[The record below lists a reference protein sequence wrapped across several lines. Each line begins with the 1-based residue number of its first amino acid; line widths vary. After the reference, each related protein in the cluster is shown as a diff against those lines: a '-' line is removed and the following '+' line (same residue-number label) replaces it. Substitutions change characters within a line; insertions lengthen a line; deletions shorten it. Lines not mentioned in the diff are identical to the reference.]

1 MRGQGWEAIQARLTS
16 VYPGQEPKHWGTVK
30 RYSEGGPDPLDG
42 VSAYRAA
49 NPPHWHYVTFG
60 FSELGEKTSA
70 NLEESGWGIELS
82 FHLKAKPGEAEPPLW
97 PVVMLQKLARFV
109 FGNRTPFDDDHYI
122 AFGAPITKDER
133 TILEAMVFRIDPQ
146 LGEIETPN
154 GKVKFIQA
162 IGITSDE
169 HKVVAAADGAAA
181 ILPKLLR
188 GNQAGVVDMGRK
200 SVLT

>member
-1 MRGQGWEAIQARLTS
+1 MSTA
-16 VYPGQEPKHWGTVK
+16 PPKKQEIG
-30 RYSEGGPDPLDG
+30 
-42 VSAYRAA
+42 
-49 NPPHWHYVTFG
+49 
-60 FSELGEKTSA
+60 
-70 NLEESGWGIELS
+70 
-82 FHLKAKPGEAEPPLW
+82 LW

-109 FGNRTPFDDDHYI
+109 FSNRTPFDDDHYI
-122 AFGAPITKDER
+122 AFGAPITRDER
-133 TILEAMVFRIDPQ
+133 TILQGMVFCIDPQ
-146 LGEIETPN
+146 LGEIQTLN

-181 ILPKLLR
+181 ILPKLLH

>member
-1 MRGQGWEAIQARLTS
+1 
-16 VYPGQEPKHWGTVK
+16 VK

-42 VSAYRAA
+42 VSAYKAA
-49 NPPHWHYVTFG
+49 NPPHWHYITFG

-82 FHLKAKPGEAEPPLW
+82 FHLKAKPGEVEPPLW

-109 FGNRTPFDDDHYI
+109 FGNCTPFDDDHYV

-133 TILEAMVFRIDPQ
+133 TTLEAMVFRIDPQ
-146 LGEIETPN
+146 LGEIDTPN

-169 HKVVAAADGAAA
+169 HKMVAAADGAAA

-188 GNQAGVVDMGRK
+188 GNQPGVVDMGRK